1 VLDKV
6 SGDVVDNITKAGG
19 HGSFKREK

>member
-1 VLDKV
+1 
-6 SGDVVDNITKAGG
+6 VVTNITKAGG